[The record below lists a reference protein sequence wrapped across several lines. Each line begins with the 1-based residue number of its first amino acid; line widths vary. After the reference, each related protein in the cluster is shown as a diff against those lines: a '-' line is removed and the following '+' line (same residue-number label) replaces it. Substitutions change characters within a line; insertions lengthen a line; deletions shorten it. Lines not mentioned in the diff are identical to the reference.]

1 MPNEIELNELSLHIL
16 DIVQN
21 SIKASASLVRI
32 FVNISTSDNLL
43 TITVKDNGSG
53 FDVKAYENS
62 LSKNSNR
69 QGGYGIPLFKK
80 SAEKTGGFFKITSIL
95 GKGTEITAAFKLNS
109 PCCLPLGDINA
120 TVETLF
126 FCCTEIDFI
135 YNYKIDEEGFTLS
148 TKDIKDIMGNIP
160 INNFETVK
168 FIKAFLKENTD
179 NLNQNRI
186 F

>member
-1 MPNEIELNELSLHIL
+1 MPSEIELNELSLHIL

-21 SIKASASLVRI
+21 SIKANASLVHI
-32 FVNISTSDNLL
+32 SVNIRTLDDLL
-43 TITVKDNGSG
+43 TITIKDNGSG

-62 LSKNSNR
+62 LNKSSDK
-69 QGGYGIPLFKK
+69 QCGYGIPLFKR
-80 SAEKTGGFFKITSIL
+80 SAEKTGGFFKITSTL
-95 GKGTEITAAFKLNS
+95 GKGTEVTAAFKLSS
-109 PCCLPLGDINA
+109 PYCLPLGDINA

-126 FCCTEIDFI
+126 FCCTDLDFV
-135 YNYKIDEEGFTLS
+135 YNYKIDDESFTLS
-148 TKDIKDIMGNIP
+148 TKDIKEIMGNIP